1 MPFAYDFLG
10 LLRPSIIVE
19 LGTHFG
25 DSFFT
30 FCQSCKEH
38 KLATKC
44 YAIDSWIGDEHA
56 GFYGEDVYQRVV
68 AHNDMFY
75 KGFSNL
81 IKSSFNDALNE
92 FSDNSI
98 SLLHI
103 DGCHSYEEVKNDFD
117 KWIKKVEEKGV
128 VFIHDIMVRTR
139 DFGVWKFW
147 EEIKR
152 SYQTF
157 ELTHGNGLGVV
168 FKNQVN
174 KEIEESFLNDPFA
187 PRYYFI
193 LGDYIK
199 LKGKFMKIS
208 EDYQKLVLQN
218 NAETKIKNRNK
229 IFKFLK

>member
-1 MPFAYDFLG
+1 MPFAYDFIG
-10 LLRPSIIVE
+10 LLRPSMIVE

-25 DSFFT
+25 DSYFT

-38 KLATKC
+38 KIATKC
-44 YAIDSWIGDEHA
+44 YAVDSWIGDTQA
-56 GFYGEDVYQRVV
+56 GFYGEDVYHKVM

-75 KGFSNL
+75 SNYSNL

-103 DGCHSYEEVKNDFD
+103 DGCHTYEEVKNDFD
-117 KWIKKVEEKGV
+117 KWIKKVEGKGV
-128 VFIHDIMVRTR
+128 VFIHDIMVRAR

-147 EEIKR
+147 EEIKK

-174 KEIEESFLNDPFA
+174 KEIEENFLNDPFA

-199 LKGKFMKIS
+199 LKGKFIKIS
-208 EDYQKLVLQN
+208 EDYKKLTQKN
-218 NAETKIKNRNK
+218 NVNRKIKKWNK